1 MSVWEKGI
9 YFETENV
16 KYFSNS
22 LLDNTDPDKKQ
33 LLPTAKRNSKFITGP
48 SFELLDGSESKFVS
62 MFVAALSDSLTKENV
77 CFWLRYQLLIINFD
91 STTPNLHLHSV
102 DVNSVST
109 LTQITAR
116 CVVIVTS

>member
-1 MSVWEKGI
+1 M
-9 YFETENV
+9 

-48 SFELLDGSESKFVS
+48 SFELLEFVS
-62 MFVAALSDSLTKENV
+62 MFVAALSDSLTKGNV

-102 DVNSVST
+102 GVNSVST

-116 CVVIVTS
+116 CVVIDTS

>member
-1 MSVWEKGI
+1 M
-9 YFETENV
+9 

-33 LLPTAKRNSKFITGP
+33 LLPTAKRNSKFITCP

-77 CFWLRYQLLIINFD
+77 CFWLRYQPLIINFD

-116 CVVIVTS
+116 CVVIDTS

>member
-1 MSVWEKGI
+1 M
-9 YFETENV
+9 

-33 LLPTAKRNSKFITGP
+33 LLPTAKRNSKFITCP
-48 SFELLDGSESKFVS
+48 SFELLDGSEPKFVS

-116 CVVIVTS
+116 CVVIDTS